1 MTLGRC
7 PFSIVWFRGTPPIGF
22 GDSGA
27 RVGACMGRELYS
39 RLGLLVREV
48 GSNPPRNFDC
58 FQGGSRKHL
67 RARFKD
73 GSRPFFNPH
82 NKCLGPWRF
91 PAVWSYGL
99 FADERLRGLI
109 LALAHVANLPC
120 NLAWFICSA
129 RIPPPLKTL
138 QGPSLKL
145 IFIFSSGI
153 TPKVSSLSLSC
164 PDIRAMRTP

>member
-1 MTLGRC
+1 MTLSRC
-7 PFSIVWFRGTPPIGF
+7 PLSIVCSRGTPPIGF

-67 RARFKD
+67 RARLKD
-73 GSRPFFNPH
+73 GSRHFFNPH
-82 NKCLGPWRF
+82 NKCLGLWRF

-99 FADERLRGLI
+99 FAYERLRGLI
-109 LALAHVANLPC
+109 LPPWLTLPIHP
-120 NLAWFICSA
+120 A
-129 RIPPPLKTL
+129 TL
-138 QGPSLKL
+138 RGSYVPQEYPHHSKHYRDY
-145 IFIFSSGI
+145 
-153 TPKVSSLSLSC
+153 P
-164 PDIRAMRTP
+164 